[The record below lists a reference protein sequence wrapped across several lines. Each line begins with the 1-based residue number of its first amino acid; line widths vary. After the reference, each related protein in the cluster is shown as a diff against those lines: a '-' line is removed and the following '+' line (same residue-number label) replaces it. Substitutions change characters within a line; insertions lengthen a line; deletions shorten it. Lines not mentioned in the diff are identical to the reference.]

1 MRIEQQGEFE
11 MNGRRGKRLD
21 QIDYTQLSNDHRA
34 LAERL
39 CSIDVRKADWDL
51 FYATI
56 WDFVAHHYGQRLEN
70 LCGIGVREFLEGE
83 LTEYLRANQCDKLR
97 KFLSL
102 KNDAGL
108 PQHFFRKWF
117 TDQIHAA
124 YNKVQKRSAEEVLAT
139 DQKNKDGSKTT
150 GGDVVESKAIRE
162 VRPIEKLGSLKDFLK
177 SDGRTEFAS
186 LVSLYWCK
194 TPESKRT
201 DGRKFA
207 HELYTVVMFN
217 LLGFSH
223 TKIAALVGH
232 NDHIAS
238 AGSERNFWRT
248 VGEDKRTLLRVWG
261 KATER
266 IREVSAYSADA
277 REEEDPIKALGET
290 LTSLS
295 FDGRH
300 EDAERR
306 WRMELHIPPK
316 VGPENLIRGIVQD
329 YEGNVPR
336 GKLFVCGKERKFR
349 KNGCF
354 EFPVSEFR
362 ETARFGEIYLE
373 WGDGVRVDGVLHVPW
388 SFNNVVLSRRLLE
401 AWAARKM
408 SNEDPDEMTAEL
420 LNDFGVMLPFLF
432 LSDEA
437 LKKLPFEKFGIEY
450 PDRKSIKRRV
460 NETLVLFRCGLD
472 VDDDSPLSKDGFVL
486 PLEWREIDVANNI
499 LCDQLPRNLID
510 LSEKVK
516 QLFAHKSVRLFPST
530 RFFDNRVDFSSP
542 DLINEGEDAVGS
554 AFGALAVGLR
564 HGERLYKH
572 LGWTF
577 ASIAFNFDE
586 GVLKPVSGIAQKIGL
601 ARSFGASRIMVAPGQ
616 GDVPT
621 VGDIVVSEAHGR
633 TLDQQ
638 IDSVAYSHLAA
649 IEPAIPMEFKTTGGN
664 YEELRYKIYSS
675 LSAEANRVDLKGKNP
690 LGPFVVLFGNP
701 GVGKSIIMSQLHA
714 YIAETVTN
722 KCFNYVCAAGRENQG
737 VDFAKA
743 IAYSIGCQCAGV
755 LPPGIDESFRKL
767 VLHGEELKAFYRKWV
782 LDSLER
788 VIETAT
794 AKERFYILVDG
805 LDEDSSGEILDLLTD
820 AELRLPK
827 RVAVVVSSRRIV
839 QEEDRLT
846 ARRTFEIDLNGDDPE
861 IQETCELDL
870 GSYIRYWPHRN
881 RAVMNK
887 LVNAGMTAS
896 ELSRIILS
904 HEQSFLYAY
913 YVLHGIAEGRYEVET
928 LGKDIPAD
936 LKACFYDAFKARFP
950 TKSCYGRVRPLLVA
964 IVETG
969 RVTKTAARK
978 AVGKGARLGEVVQA
992 LRGYVIE
999 EGADLVLSSKPLRD
1013 WLADDLH
1020 NVEFG
1025 IS

>member
-1 MRIEQQGEFE
+1 MSAISRINRDYAELS
-11 MNGRRGKRLD
+11 GK
-21 QIDYTQLSNDHRA
+21 HRA

-39 CSIDVRKADWDL
+39 CSLDAKKSDWEL
-51 FYATI
+51 LYATL
-56 WDFVAHHYGQRLEN
+56 WDFVAHYFGKRLEN
-70 LCGIGVREFLEGE
+70 LCGIGVGDFLQGE
-83 LTEYLRANQCDKLR
+83 LTQYLSENNCDKLR
-97 KFLSL
+97 KFLAL
-102 KNDAGL
+102 KNEPDK

-117 TDQIHAA
+117 RMQIYAA
-124 YNKVQKRSAEEVLAT
+124 YNRVFERTKKEIIASDPQLAL
-139 DQKNKDGSKTT
+139 Q
-150 GGDVVESKAIRE
+150 
-162 VRPIEKLGSLKDFLK
+162 IEKKHKEHSGDDAGKANGKKKAKAGDEKKVKDPQEDSLKKYLTT
-177 SDGRTEFAS
+177 DGRDEFAS

-223 TKIAALVGH
+223 SKIAALVGH

-248 VGEDKRTLLRVWG
+248 VGEDKRTLLKAWS

-290 LTSLS
+290 LTSLN

-300 EDAERR
+300 ENAERR

-316 VGPENLIRGIVQD
+316 VGTENNLIRGIVQD
-329 YEGNVPR
+329 YEGNVPK

-354 EFPVSEFR
+354 ELPVSEFR

-388 SFNNVVLSRRLLE
+388 SFNNIVLSRRLLE
-401 AWAARKM
+401 TWAARKM
-408 SNEDPDEMTAEL
+408 SNEDPVEMTAEL

-460 NETLVLFRCGLD
+460 NETLVLFRCGLG

-564 HGERLYKH
+564 YGERLYKH
-572 LGWTF
+572 PGWTF
-577 ASIAFNFDE
+577 ASIAFNFDD
-586 GVLKPVSGIAQKIGL
+586 GVLKPISGIAQKIGL

-649 IEPAIPMEFKTTGGN
+649 IEPAIPMEFKTTDGN
-664 YEELRYKIYSS
+664 YEEPRYKIYSS
-675 LSAEANRVDLKGKNP
+675 LSAEANRVDPKGKNP

-767 VLHGEELKAFYRKWV
+767 VLHGEELKEFYRKWV

-794 AKERFYILVDG
+794 AKEHFYILVDG

-846 ARRTFEIDLNGDDPE
+846 ARRTFEIDLNGDDPD

-950 TKSCYGRVRPLLVA
+950 TKASYGRVRPLLES
-964 IVETG
+964 IVGTG
-969 RVTKTAARK
+969 RVTKAVARK